1 MKYNTTV
8 MQAFCVRVD
17 DTIEYDVTSTDES
30 SSQSK
35 AEIGSKPSLCS
46 KVRFGSVSCYL
57 QLSYPCV
64 IIDSSCQ
71 RSREVELSACR
82 CTV

>member
-57 QLSYPCV
+57 
-64 IIDSSCQ
+64 
-71 RSREVELSACR
+71 
-82 CTV
+82 